1 MPRKRRT
8 VDTGELEKAIE
19 EKARKSRNMML
30 VLKELSRSIKIVLV
44 DINDT
49 SAFRHLLLAILK
61 PTVFAM
67 LVHSHPCS
75 REERTSAAEACY
87 QARVS
92 AKTPGH
98 L

>member
-44 DINDT
+44 NINNP
-49 SAFRHLLLAILK
+49 SAFRHWLLTILK
-61 PTVFAM
+61 PAVFAM
-67 LVHSHPCS
+67 LVHSVP
-75 REERTSAAEACY
+75 
-87 QARVS
+87 V
-92 AKTPGH
+92 
-98 L
+98 

>member
-1 MPRKRRT
+1 MAERKRQRYL
-8 VDTGELEKAIE
+8 D
-19 EKARKSRNMML
+19 ARNVGVVVNMVL
-30 VLKELSRSIKIVLV
+30 VLKGLSRSINIVLV

-61 PTVFAM
+61 PTIFAM

-75 REERTSAAEACY
+75 REERTSAAEAYY

-92 AKTPGH
+92 AKLPSH